1 MSREGGDGIG
11 PTPAMSTR
19 VVGHPALTVAGPD
32 ADGPTLSA
40 DGLTVGYG
48 GTPVV
53 QDVSVCAR
61 PGKLTA
67 IVGPNGAGK
76 STLLK
81 GMAGVLRCSSGRMR
95 LGDDDVTNLSPERLI
110 RRVRVP
116 TVTSAADGGQ
126 RHARSRGRPHSS
138 QHREPPGGAGLP
150 PRTLP
155 IHIPSPARRP

>member
-1 MSREGGDGIG
+1 MFKVPVAHAIAPFYFSLPSVGD
-11 PTPAMSTR
+11 R
-19 VVGHPALTVAGPD
+19 
-32 ADGPTLSA
+32 
-40 DGLTVGYG
+40 
-48 GTPVV
+48 
-53 QDVSVCAR
+53 
-61 PGKLTA
+61 
-67 IVGPNGAGK
+67 
-76 STLLK
+76 
-81 GMAGVLRCSSGRMR
+81 LRCRTTTEMESSPCTTQRPYVLTRSGRMPLKR
-95 LGDDDVTNLSPERLI
+95 LEPLVADCRRRGPPRQLIAQPRADTGCSATSSVTPHDFVPRWPRRY